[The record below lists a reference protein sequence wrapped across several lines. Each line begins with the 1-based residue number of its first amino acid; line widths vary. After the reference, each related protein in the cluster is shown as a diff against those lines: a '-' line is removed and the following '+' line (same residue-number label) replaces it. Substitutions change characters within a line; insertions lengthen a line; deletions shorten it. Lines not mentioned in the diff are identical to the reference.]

1 MNAEQDKRSQA
12 LMIIWVSRDREAAMN
27 MAFMYAKNS
36 LLKGWW
42 PRVRLVVW
50 GPSAELLVGD
60 EELQA
65 ELQEMA
71 KAGVELQA
79 CRACADR
86 YGVSG
91 KLEALG
97 LEVVYVGQPVTRCLQ
112 EGWAVLTV

>member
-1 MNAEQDKRSQA
+1 MDAPQAAPPQA
-12 LMIIWVSRDREAAMN
+12 LLIIWVSRDREAALN

-50 GPSAELLVGD
+50 GPSAELLVADQGLR
-60 EELQA
+60 EELA
-65 ELQEMA
+65 ELA

-86 YGVSG
+86 YRVSAQ
-91 KLEALG
+91 LEALG
-97 LEVVYVGQPVTRCLQ
+97 LEVIYVGQPVSQCLQ

>member
-1 MNAEQDKRSQA
+1 MSANPPQA
-12 LMIIWVSRDREAAMN
+12 LLMIWVSRDREAALN

-50 GPSAELLVGD
+50 GPSAELLVED
-60 EELQA
+60 KELQA
-65 ELQEMA
+65 ELKELA

-79 CRACADR
+79 CKACADR
-86 YGVSG
+86 FGVSG

-97 LEVVYVGQPVTRCLQ
+97 LEVIYVGQPVSKCLQ
-112 EGWAVLTV
+112 EGWATLTV